1 VFDDPMLAGMLRI
14 SATNDQATDTVVRA
28 LRTIASEVTSYA

>member
-1 VFDDPMLAGMLRI
+1 MLAAMVRV
-14 SATNDQATDTVVRA
+14 SATNDADTSTVVAA